1 MQDDGDAGRAIS
13 IILAISESDAPSS
26 AFSRI
31 SVTVESTFP
40 DTKPTLI
47 LQRVA
52 KRHNYRTFI
61 DGSATSGRAKSYPS
75 PRARRRPNRHYPS
88 RLSCSTSTSAAGAVT
103 FGLWLA
109 SRSKF
114 RQPGLPLVAVSNWA
128 KGFLSAKRVQWM

>member
-1 MQDDGDAGRAIS
+1 MQDDGNAGRALS

-52 KRHNYRTFI
+52 KRHNYRTFRWI
-61 DGSATSGRAKSYPS
+61 GYF
-75 PRARRRPNRHYPS
+75 RPGEIIS
-88 RLSCSTSTSAAGAVT
+88 
-103 FGLWLA
+103 F
-109 SRSKF
+109 
-114 RQPGLPLVAVSNWA
+114 A
-128 KGFLSAKRVQWM
+128 KGAAALVEVLQLSLEG